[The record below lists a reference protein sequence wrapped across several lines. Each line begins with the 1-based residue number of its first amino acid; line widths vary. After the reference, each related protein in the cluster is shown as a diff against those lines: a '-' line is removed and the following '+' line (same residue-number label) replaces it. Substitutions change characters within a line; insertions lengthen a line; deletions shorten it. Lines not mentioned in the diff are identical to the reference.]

1 MIVLGILGAL
11 IAGVA
16 AGMGMGGGTI
26 LIPALTLIMGV
37 AQHDAQLVNMLAFLP
52 AAIVAIMIHKKEGRI
67 EVKGML
73 TMIVLGIVGAAAG
86 AYVASLIE
94 GNVLRKIFG
103 AGLMLLSVRQF
114 IKSFRHGDKGK
125 AAGRG

>member
-37 AQHDAQLVNMLAFLP
+37 AQHDAQLVNMIAFLP

-67 EVKGML
+67 DVKGML
-73 TMIVLGIVGAAAG
+73 PMIVLGIVGAAAG

-114 IKSFRHGDKGK
+114 ITCVSPKQ
-125 AAGRG
+125 